1 MARGKQPSAPQ
12 PAKMTVDDMKRGVQR
27 LKKRLKMV
35 EEFDPATLDRR
46 DPYSTVRPLET
57 DIEGALVDTFGSDTV
72 EYGRFAEA
80 ARFSWPMSIG
90 GDTVHERKVQ
100 FVTEDR
106 SKSMQLLQA
115 AIALLQERIAEAG
128 DAPAAQ
134 PPGISVPSR
143 SKRIFIVH
151 GHDNEPKEA
160 VARFLSSLGYE
171 PVILH
176 EQANKGR
183 TIIQKFREEASDVG
197 FAIVLMSADDQMADG
212 KLRARQNV
220 ILELGFF
227 LGKLGPDRVAA
238 IVKGQVERPSD
249 FDGVVY
255 ISFNEGWKVAV
266 AKELQAAGYEIDW
279 NAVMK

>member
-1 MARGKQPSAPQ
+1 
-12 PAKMTVDDMKRGVQR
+12 MTVDDMKRGVQR